1 MKIAYFIRKD
11 FLTINPYLGLN
22 AIKNK
27 LLKNYA
33 IAVQDDEG
41 VFYGVITANDIVQN
55 PKTLII
61 DCLSI
66 KELVDC
72 ELSIEETIYKM
83 DVAKTDVVP
92 MGKNGKFVGLVFK
105 NELYKYISD
114 YNLELENT
122 IKERTKELEEAIAT
136 KDLMFS
142 IIAHDLKSPFNV
154 ILGFTGLLKDR
165 LHEMDIK
172 KAEKLI
178 SGMNTQARNTYNLLE
193 DLLTWARNNSNKI
206 GYNPIYCN
214 ISSICNEVIN
224 QLKDTA
230 QMKNITLNSFHSA
243 EVYVYVDKNMVEV
256 ILRNLITN
264 SIKFTES
271 FGKIDVYSMPMDEFI
286 EVSVSD
292 NGIGIEEKVKANL
305 FKSDFNESTPGTAN
319 ERGSGLGLVIC
330 KRFIERHQGKIW
342 VENNKEKGSTFKFT
356 LPIFKEELHKQNF
369 GKSLKITS
377 GKISLS

>member
-1 MKIAYFIRKD
+1 MKIAHFIRKD

-22 AIKNK
+22 AVKK
-27 LLKNYA
+27 QLLENSA
-33 IAVQDDEG
+33 LVIQDDEG
-41 VFYGVITANDIVQN
+41 VFYGVLTASDIVQN

-72 ELSIEETIYKM
+72 ELSIEDAIYKM
-83 DVAKTDVVP
+83 DMAKTDVFPV
-92 MGKNGKFVGLVFK
+92 GENGKFVGLVFK

-154 ILGFTGLLKDR
+154 ILGFTGLLKDKLR
-165 LHEMDIK
+165 EMDIK

-193 DLLTWARNNSNKI
+193 DLLTWARDNSNKI
-206 GYNPIYCN
+206 GYNPIHCN
-214 ISSICNEVIN
+214 ISSICNEVVN

-230 QMKNITLNSFHSA
+230 QMKGITINSFHST
-243 EVYVYVDKNMVEV
+243 EVYVYADKNMVEV

-264 SIKFTES
+264 SIKFTEC
-271 FGKIDVYSMPMDEFI
+271 FGKIDIYSMPIDGFI

-292 NGIGIEEKVKANL
+292 NGIGIDEKFKANL

-342 VENNKEKGSTFKFT
+342 VENNREKGTIVKFT
-356 LPIFKEELHKQNF
+356 LPIYKMA
-369 GKSLKITS
+369 SLK
-377 GKISLS
+377 